1 MTSTLKAD
9 SNAVPEAALVQLLD
23 HRYGDGLVYLRDQ
36 AERSIYKTAVKLG
49 LINVDGYVT
58 PQGRTLIARHGVD

>member
-1 MTSTLKAD
+1 MSSTSEAG

-36 AERSIYKTAVKLG
+36 AERSIYETAVKLG
-49 LINVDGYVT
+49 LINVDGYVN
-58 PQGRTLIARHGVD
+58 PRGRTFIACHGIE